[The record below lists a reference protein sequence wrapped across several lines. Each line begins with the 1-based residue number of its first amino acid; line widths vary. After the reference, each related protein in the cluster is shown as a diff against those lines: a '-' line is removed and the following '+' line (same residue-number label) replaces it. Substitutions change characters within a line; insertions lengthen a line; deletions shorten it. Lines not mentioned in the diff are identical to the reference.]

1 MTAKRY
7 KIKLGRPFKFNNE
20 NELEDLIAVYFKK
33 CQHDRVVPGKIGLIN
48 HLGISKKTFYNY
60 LEDEHQYCDVMN
72 RALIAIESFNEALL
86 YTDKFKGAKF
96 NLEQQFGWNEGSKN
110 HNINENV
117 NVPYEDYLKGIISNE
132 EY

>member
-7 KIKLGRPFKFNNE
+7 KIKLGRPFKFNNA
-20 NELEDLIAVYFKK
+20 NELEDLIATYFKK

-60 LEDEHQYCDVMN
+60 LEDEHPYCDVMN

-117 NVPYEDYLKGIISNE
+117 NIPYEEYLKGIISNE